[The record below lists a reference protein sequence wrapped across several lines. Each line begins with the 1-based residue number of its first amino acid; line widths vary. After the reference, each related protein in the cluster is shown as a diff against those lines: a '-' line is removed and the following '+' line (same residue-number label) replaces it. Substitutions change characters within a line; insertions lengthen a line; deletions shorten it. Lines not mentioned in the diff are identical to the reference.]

1 MDVGRTAGTSSARDF
16 RSPELS
22 EIDELARL
30 DRAVYGDFAF
40 PATLWRQLADVAGPL
55 LLVASE
61 RQELTA
67 YGVVVQASHAG
78 AGWLLVLGV
87 RADRR
92 GRGVGTAIARALV
105 ERAAD
110 QGIQTV
116 RATVAPDNAIALR
129 LYHGLGFTRER
140 AVEAYFGPGKDR
152 IVMCRHASDG
162 ETDAGGDDPPRAS
175 NLG

>member
-1 MDVGRTAGTSSARDF
+1 
-16 RSPELS
+16 LS
-22 EIDELARL
+22 EIDHLARL
-30 DRAVYGDFAF
+30 DRGVFGDFAF
-40 PATLWRQLADVAGPL
+40 PATLWRQLLDIAGPL

-61 RQELTA
+61 GQELVA
-67 YGVVVQASHAG
+67 YGVIVQASHAG

-92 GRGVGTAIARALV
+92 RRGAGTAITRALV

-110 QGIQTV
+110 QGIHTV
-116 RATVAPDNAIALR
+116 RATVAPDNAAALR
-129 LYHGLGFTRER
+129 LYDALGFTRER

-152 IVMCRHASDG
+152 IVICHHASDT
-162 ETDAGGDDPPRAS
+162 ETDAGRDDPSRAS

>member
-1 MDVGRTAGTSSARDF
+1 MDVGRTAGTLSASGL

-55 LLVASE
+55 LLVAFE
-61 RQELTA
+61 RQELIA
-67 YGVVVQASHAG
+67 YGVVVQASDAG

-92 GRGVGTAIARALV
+92 GRGIGTAITRALID
-105 ERAAD
+105 RAAD
-110 QGIQTV
+110 RGIQTV
-116 RATVAPDNAIALR
+116 RATVGPDNAAALR
-129 LYHGLGFTRER
+129 VYDVLGFTRER
-140 AVEAYFGPGKDR
+140 TVEAYFGPGKDR
-152 IVMCRHASDG
+152 IVMCYRAQDG
-162 ETDAGGDDPPRAS
+162 KTDASRDDPPRAS